1 MFVTQIGVV
10 TAQEPEADL
19 GVTLSAGSGSAGVGV
34 LVRYFNAGPS
44 DATDTVI
51 TIDVPDGWWLAEGPA
66 FCQEGTGAVT
76 CVIGT
81 YRAPAADFFQ
91 LRFMPSA
98 PGEATIRATITS
110 TTPDPNPANNQAEA
124 TVTVANEADLS
135 VSLSRGTG
143 TIGQGEVFNLF
154 VQFQN
159 SGPLPASDVTILVD
173 LPEELQYAG
182 RSCAETP
189 SGDIEC
195 HFAEVDAMTAGVE
208 IVDVRAASAGTFTIH
223 ASISSATPDPD
234 PADNSDSLD
243 VTVEPRADLS
253 TVVTDLADPVKPGRA
268 VTYVVEITNAGASE
282 ATDVRADVSWTT
294 TAAGRIDVVGLNVTG
309 ASCEVTDERRVTC
322 QATSLAAGSSI
333 VVELQLRPRGPGE
346 VSVTAGASAAEPDP
360 DPSNNAD
367 TETTRI
373 GAQQ

>member
-1 MFVTQIGVV
+1 MNAVPMSGISWRGTTLATPARVPRIVRRASLIPALAVMFVTQIGVV

-51 TIDVPDGWWLAEGPA
+51 TIDVPDAWWLAEGPA

-143 TIGQGEVFNLF
+143 TI
-154 VQFQN
+154 
-159 SGPLPASDVTILVD
+159 
-173 LPEELQYAG
+173 
-182 RSCAETP
+182 
-189 SGDIEC
+189 
-195 HFAEVDAMTAGVE
+195 
-208 IVDVRAASAGTFTIH
+208 
-223 ASISSATPDPD
+223 
-234 PADNSDSLD
+234 
-243 VTVEPRADLS
+243 
-253 TVVTDLADPVKPGRA
+253 
-268 VTYVVEITNAGASE
+268 
-282 ATDVRADVSWTT
+282 
-294 TAAGRIDVVGLNVTG
+294 
-309 ASCEVTDERRVTC
+309 
-322 QATSLAAGSSI
+322 
-333 VVELQLRPRGPGE
+333 
-346 VSVTAGASAAEPDP
+346 
-360 DPSNNAD
+360 
-367 TETTRI
+367 
-373 GAQQ
+373 